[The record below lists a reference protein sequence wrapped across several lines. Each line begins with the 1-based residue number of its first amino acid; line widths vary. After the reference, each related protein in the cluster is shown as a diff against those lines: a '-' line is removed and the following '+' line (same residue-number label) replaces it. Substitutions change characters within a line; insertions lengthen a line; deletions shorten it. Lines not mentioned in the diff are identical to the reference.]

1 MLQADSYL
9 LAINHK
15 FSRLY
20 FMNQQYDF
28 IIVGTGAGGGTLAY
42 ALAPT
47 GAKILLL
54 ERGTSIPRNSDNWN
68 PRKIYQ
74 QGLYQTKEQWYNE
87 KSSKPIKP
95 SIYHRIGGNTK
106 VYGGALLRMQPQDF
120 AEVVHQDGYSPAWC
134 IDYDHFASY
143 YTQAEKLYKV
153 HGQRGTDPCEAGDLD
168 NYSFPPLPHAPQ
180 IQQVADKLM
189 ALGLSPFPLPMALD
203 YLDPSTA
210 ESCILC
216 KTCDGYPCKL
226 GAKADAETC
235 CVQPALKYPNVTL
248 IAGAE
253 VERLVTSADGK
264 RVVKAIARVNGESQ
278 TFSGDCVV
286 VSCGA
291 VNSAVLLLRSANDQH
306 PQGLANSSGMVGRN
320 LMKHNTSK
328 LYGISPK
335 TQTTVF
341 QKTLALNDF
350 YYSTASNPR
359 PLGHIHL
366 MGKHTREMM
375 SPDFP
380 DWLPQPLLQWLANHS
395 VDWWAQT
402 EDFPDPEN
410 RVTLSKTNKIHINYT
425 PNNQSAHQELKT
437 KFKSILRQI
446 GFPIVLDVPS
456 PLKIMNHQCGTCRM
470 GSDPKTSVLNQDCRT
485 HDLEN
490 LYLVD
495 ASFFPSSAAVNP
507 TLTIAAN
514 ALRVADTW
522 LA

>member
-1 MLQADSYL
+1 
-9 LAINHK
+9 
-15 FSRLY
+15 
-20 FMNQQYDF
+20 MNQQYDF
-28 IIVGTGAGGGTLAY
+28 IIVGSGAGGGTLAY

-74 QGLYQTKEQWYNE
+74 QGLYQTKENWFNE
-87 KSSKPIKP
+87 SGKPIKP
-95 SIYHRIGGNTK
+95 SVYHRIGGNTK

-120 AEVVHQDGYSPAWC
+120 AEVAHQNGYSPGWS

-143 YTQAEKLYKV
+143 YIQAEKLYKV
-153 HGQRGTDPCEAGDLD
+153 HGQRGTDPCEVGVLD
-168 NYSFPPLPHAPQ
+168 DYSFPPLPHAPQ
-180 IQQVADKLM
+180 IEQVANQLT

-203 YLDPSTA
+203 YRNPPTA
-210 ESCILC
+210 KSCILC

-235 CVQPALKYPNVTL
+235 CVEPALEYPNVTL

-264 RVVKAIARVNGESQ
+264 RVVSAIAQVNGEAQ
-278 TFSGDCVV
+278 TFSGDCIV

-291 VNSAVLLLRSANDQH
+291 VNSAALLLRSANDQH

-328 LYGISPK
+328 LYGISTK
-335 TQTTVF
+335 TQNTIF
-341 QKTLALNDF
+341 QKTLAVNDF
-350 YYSTASNPR
+350 YYSTANNPR

-366 MGKHTREMM
+366 MGKHTGEMM
-375 SPDFP
+375 SPDLP
-380 DWLPQPLLQWLANHS
+380 AWLPPPLSDWLANHS

-410 RVTLSKTNKIHINYT
+410 RVTLSKTNKIQINYT

-446 GFPIVLDVPS
+446 GFPVVIDVPS

-470 GSDPKTSVLNQDCRT
+470 GNEPKTSVLNQDCRT
-485 HDLEN
+485 HDLDN
-490 LYLVD
+490 LYVVD

-522 LA
+522 LTYS